1 MTRWSCH
8 GAACTYALRPT
19 DIVTRKSA
27 FTALLGSPVRSGGPF
42 YLSLKLAPAA
52 RPLSCENI
60 RRGFVCQNKTNNAPD
75 RPTRVRGPRCN
86 VIEPLAIEPRVIEP
100 RVIEPRVI
108 EPRDPDQQ
116 PRSALGNVHAS
127 RPALHLAFC
136 VLIAPSICPQ
146 IVPAIRQGPQNIGSF
161 FTVFPRFFAVFGPR
175 AGVFSTRAWAMFL
188 TNNPIENNIGLGYVV

>member
-1 MTRWSCH
+1 MTRWFCH

-52 RPLSCENI
+52 RPLLCENI

-86 VIEPLAIEPRVIEP
+86 VIEPRVIEPRAIEPRAIEPRV
-100 RVIEPRVI
+100 
-108 EPRDPDQQ
+108 PDQQ
-116 PRSALGNVHAS
+116 PRFRRSGKRPRVAARAASCVLRSNCPVDLSPNCPGDSAGAPEYRVIFYSFPAIFRGF
-127 RPALHLAFC
+127 RPAGGGFLH
-136 VLIAPSICPQ
+136 
-146 IVPAIRQGPQNIGSF
+146 
-161 FTVFPRFFAVFGPR
+161 
-175 AGVFSTRAWAMFL
+175 
-188 TNNPIENNIGLGYVV
+188 EGLGHVFDK

>member
-1 MTRWSCH
+1 MTRWFCH
-8 GAACTYALRPT
+8 GAACTYALRQT

-100 RVIEPRVI
+100 RVQTSNRG
-108 EPRDPDQQ
+108 
-116 PRSALGNVHAS
+116 SGALGNVHAS